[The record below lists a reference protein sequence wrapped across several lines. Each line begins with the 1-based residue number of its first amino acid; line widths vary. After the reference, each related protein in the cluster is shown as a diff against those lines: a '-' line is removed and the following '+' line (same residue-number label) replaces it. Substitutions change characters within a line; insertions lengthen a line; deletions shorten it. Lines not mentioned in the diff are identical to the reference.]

1 MAVTGHRPG
10 PFHEIPD
17 CVSRLRKTKRMHQ
30 ILLLKP
36 RQMRTIKA
44 ALLCL
49 GLLASCRPA
58 AAPPSNRFVLP
69 AKVSEAGRA
78 TTDLLVALEGA
89 LEDGGEWV
97 APYPATGQVVT
108 SPAPDNPNG
117 SLEACAQPF
126 APVEGALPCISL
138 NDGGDL
144 IRLQP
149 VTWQT
154 QAAFMYLFY
163 FAPTGGG
170 TIDPTRDFIAVDV
183 FLQHQPDSLPVV
195 EAAIQAAAL
204 KLGAVPFQPTS
215 SD

>member
-1 MAVTGHRPG
+1 MTGHRPG
-10 PFHEIPD
+10 PSHAIPN
-17 CVSRLRKTKRMHQ
+17 CVSRLRKTKRMNRKS
-30 ILLLKP
+30 LPKP
-36 RQMRTIKA
+36 EKMHAIKA
-44 ALLCL
+44 VLLCL
-49 GLLASCRPA
+49 GLLASCRTA
-58 AAPPSNRFVLP
+58 SAPPSNRFVLP
-69 AKVSEAGRA
+69 AKVSGAGRA

-89 LEDGGEWV
+89 LEVGGEWV
-97 APYPATGQVVT
+97 APYPVTGQVVT

-138 NDGGDL
+138 NDGGDF

-163 FAPTGGG
+163 FAPTGSG

-183 FLQHQPDSLPVV
+183 FLQHQPDSFPVV
-195 EAAIQAAAL
+195 EAAIQSAAL
-204 KLGAVPFQPTS
+204 KVGAGPFKPAS